1 MNRTEVQNNISLAV
15 LRANA
20 MAYNPTAE
28 SCRPIL
34 PATPQKHVTTVP
46 NGADMRQVE
55 RLSAIFD
62 DRSEKQQLFDDW
74 PKPTTSEQERLR
86 AVYAGGSQ

>member
-1 MNRTEVQNNISLAV
+1 MNKATIQNFVGLDALRRNTLA
-15 LRANA
+15 LDLQ
-20 MAYNPTAE
+20 AE

-34 PATPQKHVTTVP
+34 PATPQKPVTTVP

-62 DRSEKQQLFDDW
+62 DRSEKATLADDW
-74 PKPTTSEQERLR
+74 PKPANLGQSRLQ
-86 AVYAGGSQ
+86 AVYSGVAA